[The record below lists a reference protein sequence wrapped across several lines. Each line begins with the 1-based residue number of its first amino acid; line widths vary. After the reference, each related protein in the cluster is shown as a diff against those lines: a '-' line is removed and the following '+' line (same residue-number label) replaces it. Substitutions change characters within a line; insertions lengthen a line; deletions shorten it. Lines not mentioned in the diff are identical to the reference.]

1 MRGGL
6 EWPVHGQPEI
16 ELAGRIPFSSANILR
31 EYRHP
36 AFALHQHQYRGRLVI
51 GRRSFDLRAGDV
63 TLTPPEVVSRYE
75 LAAAGYHWCIHFQPP
90 AIPAG
95 AGTFRLPLHL
105 PLSGRGGFVTE
116 RMRQIAE
123 LSRSREENKLARA
136 AAGSLLQELLL
147 RLALDQTSPRAA
159 RRKET
164 RAGLVLDAAKERLEN
179 QFHLPLTITDL
190 AGGSGLSRNYFS
202 ARFRARFGRTAQS
215 YLLHRRLEAA
225 RTLWVSS
232 SLSIKEIAFECGI
245 PDPNHFNKQF
255 RRVAGLSPTAFRARP
270 VEKW

>member
-1 MRGGL
+1 M
-6 EWPVHGQPEI
+6 
-16 ELAGRIPFSSANILR
+16 
-31 EYRHP
+31 
-36 AFALHQHQYRGRLVI
+36 
-51 GRRSFDLRAGDV
+51 
-63 TLTPPEVVSRYE
+63 
-75 LAAAGYHWCIHFQPP
+75 
-90 AIPAG
+90 
-95 AGTFRLPLHL
+95 PLHL